1 MEERLIP
8 FDRRTQRKHIFAL
21 RTRRQFLRQA
31 IPLALFAA
39 PAVCWLARYAET
51 LLSSIVAKKAQTLRE
66 LAQERGIYIGTAA
79 KVLQLQNEAQYR
91 DTLSKEFDI
100 ITPELAMK
108 FDAIHPQRYVYD
120 FRAANTL
127 VAFAR
132 KHAMQIRGHTLVWHK
147 ALPDWLTQGNFSNW
161 ELDDILQKHVETVIK
176 QYRGQV
182 QIWDV
187 VNEAIGDNGQL
198 RDTLW
203 SQTLRPD
210 YIDRAFHLA
219 HEADPQA
226 RLFYNDYGGEGRG
239 YKSDKIYELVRGLLK
254 RNVPIHGVGLQMHVS
269 LKHSPRIQDVI
280 SNMQRLTD
288 LGLEVQVTEMDVAFL
303 DDPRETAEKLV
314 QQARIYHNTLS
325 ACLSVPNVTAFVMW
339 GFSDR
344 YYWIDQEK
352 SADAPLIFNEFY
364 QPKPAYYA
372 LKEAF
377 LKSH

>member
-1 MEERLIP
+1 
-8 FDRRTQRKHIFAL
+8 
-21 RTRRQFLRQA
+21 
-31 IPLALFAA
+31 
-39 PAVCWLARYAET
+39 
-51 LLSSIVAKKAQTLRE
+51 
-66 LAQERGIYIGTAA
+66 
-79 KVLQLQNEAQYR
+79 
-91 DTLSKEFDI
+91 
-100 ITPELAMK
+100 
-108 FDAIHPQRYVYD
+108 
-120 FRAANTL
+120 
-127 VAFAR
+127 
-132 KHAMQIRGHTLVWHK
+132 MQIRGHTLVWHK

-226 RLFYNDYGGEGRG
+226 CLFYNDYGGEGRG

>member
-182 QIWDV
+182 QIWGITG
-187 VNEAIGDNGQL
+187 NSETHSGPKRYGQTTSTGPFTW
-198 RDTLW
+198 RTK
-203 SQTLRPD
+203 Q
-210 YIDRAFHLA
+210 I
-219 HEADPQA
+219 
-226 RLFYNDYGGEGRG
+226 
-239 YKSDKIYELVRGLLK
+239 LK
-254 RNVPIHGVGLQMHVS
+254 RAYSITIMVVKGEDINQ
-269 LKHSPRIQDVI
+269 
-280 SNMQRLTD
+280 T
-288 LGLEVQVTEMDVAFL
+288 
-303 DDPRETAEKLV
+303 
-314 QQARIYHNTLS
+314 
-325 ACLSVPNVTAFVMW
+325 
-339 GFSDR
+339 
-344 YYWIDQEK
+344 K
-352 SADAPLIFNEFY
+352 SMNWCGDC
-364 QPKPAYYA
+364 
-372 LKEAF
+372 
-377 LKSH
+377 SSGMSRSMV